1 MHPCFVDN
9 DIFIVVVSALN
20 RSCSAITLLR
30 KRKEKVTRHPTIT
43 TESGRY
49 FLTDRIREEV
59 DFWAT
64 RQSEGIRPPPVQKP
78 VPQNSKIIPLP
89 DRATWSI
96 PPCDLQ
102 TAIANRE
109 SHRRFTAEPLSL
121 DELAFLLWA
130 TQGVRKELHEAAV
143 LRTVPSAGCRHPFET
158 YLVVLRVGGL
168 AEGIYR
174 YLPLAH
180 SLVFERTVE
189 SLPTHLTAAARGQ
202 SFAGQAAVTFIW
214 TAIPERTEWRYAE
227 ASYKVIALDAGHV
240 CQNLYLAC
248 EAISAGTCAI
258 AAYEQT
264 LVDNLLGVN
273 GNEEFSIYMA
283 PVGKVAK

>member
-1 MHPCFVDN
+1 MKNNP
-9 DIFIVVVSALN
+9 S
-20 RSCSAITLLR
+20 
-30 KRKEKVTRHPTIT
+30 IT

-59 DFWAT
+59 NFWTT
-64 RQSEGIRPPPVQKP
+64 RQSEGLQPPPVQKP
-78 VPQNSKIIPLP
+78 VPRNSRIIPLP
-89 DRATWSI
+89 NQESWSI

-109 SHRRFTAEPLSL
+109 SHRRFTGEPLSL

-158 YLVVLRVGGL
+158 YLAVLRIGGL
-168 AEGIYR
+168 VSGIYR
-174 YLPLAH
+174 YLPLDH
-180 SLVFERTVE
+180 SLVLVKEVDT
-189 SLPTHLTAAARGQ
+189 LAGQITTATRGQ
-202 SFAGQAAVTFIW
+202 SFTGQAAVTFLW

-248 EAISAGTCAI
+248 EAIGSGTCAI

-264 LVDNLLGVN
+264 LVDALLGVD
-273 GNEEFSIYMA
+273 GEEEFCIYIA
-283 PVGKVAK
+283 PVGKIEKQK

>member
-1 MHPCFVDN
+1 MKKSLTV
-9 DIFIVVVSALN
+9 
-20 RSCSAITLLR
+20 
-30 KRKEKVTRHPTIT
+30 T

-59 DFWAT
+59 DFRAT
-64 RQSEGIRPPPVQKP
+64 QQSRGILPPPVQKLAP
-78 VPQNSKIIPLP
+78 PGSRIIPLP
-89 DRATWSI
+89 NRETWTI

-102 TAIANRE
+102 TAISNRE
-109 SHRRFTAEPLSL
+109 SRRKFTPEPISL

-130 TQGVRKELHEAAV
+130 TQGVRQELHEAAV

-158 YLVVLRVGGL
+158 YLAVIRVAGL
-168 AEGIYR
+168 ENGIYR
-174 YLPLAH
+174 YLPLDH
-180 SLVFERTVE
+180 SLVHEKTIGNLPERLTVA
-189 SLPTHLTAAARGQ
+189 THGQ

-248 EAISAGTCAI
+248 ESIGAGTCAI
-258 AAYEQT
+258 AAYSQT
-264 LVDNLLGVN
+264 LVDDLLGVD
-273 GNEEFSIYMA
+273 GDDEISIYLA
-283 PVGKVAK
+283 PVGKIGQSGSRRRN